1 MQSARLGVDY
11 TPNADQGLSFVAMQ
25 PTHLRSRHG
34 CWILALRRLGDVVLR
49 YIAIIACAASL
60 VSCATKYQ
68 DMGFTGGVAAEPVMT
83 DVYRITARGN
93 GYTSADRVQDFVLLK
108 AAETTLA
115 AGGNY
120 FVVIDEKDRT
130 NIINGQ
136 TPGTVQTNVV
146 GHTAFTT
153 YSPGVNYNIV
163 KPGEALMIR
172 VLRLK
177 QGETPPSGAFP
188 AQDIANT
195 IGPRLKQQT

>member
-1 MQSARLGVDY
+1 
-11 TPNADQGLSFVAMQ
+11 
-25 PTHLRSRHG
+25 
-34 CWILALRRLGDVVLR
+34 VLR
-49 YIAIIACAASL
+49 YFAIIACAASL
-60 VSCATKYQ
+60 VGCATKYQ

-108 AAETTLA
+108 GAETTLA

-120 FVVIDEKDRT
+120 FVVIDQKDRT
-130 NIINGQ
+130 NVINGQ
-136 TPGTVQTNVV
+136 TPGTVQTNIV
-146 GHTAFTT
+146 GNTAFTT

-177 QGETPPSGAFP
+177 PGETPPPGAFP

-195 IGPRLKQQT
+195 IGPRLKPQT